1 MFVNKHVS
9 LCDLDIRLHDV
20 LAVVLF
26 EAAGRLLGMRSNT
39 SVAVR
44 QRHAAEG
51 THARARVNNIISRSS
66 NNFVECDPPISTY
79 FF

>member
-1 MFVNKHVS
+1 MCLSVTW
-9 LCDLDIRLHDV
+9 IMLHDV

-26 EAAGRLLGMRSNT
+26 EAAGRLLGMCSNT

-51 THARARVNNIISRSS
+51 TDARARQ
-66 NNFVECDPPISTY
+66 
-79 FF
+79 